1 MLLTW
6 CNLFKRKKKEK
17 KKSNWSRN
25 FTEYSPNTVHQNN
38 LDMFSYNL
46 IDNVF
51 SMVHLKKKK
60 QRKKSKA
67 IILDIIDI

>member
-6 CNLFKRKKKEK
+6 CDLFEK
-17 KKSNWSRN
+17 KNWSRN
-25 FTEYSPNTVHQNN
+25 CTEYSPNTVHQNN

-46 IDNVF
+46 IDNIF
-51 SMVHLKKKK
+51 SMVNFKKKK

-67 IILDIIDI
+67 VILDIIDI